1 MDNAFQYIINNGGIA
16 IENSYPYSATQGTC
30 QIVQPQVHI
39 SGYQDVPRNDEMA
52 LAAAVANQPV
62 SVGVDGS
69 GVFQFYQGGILA
81 GASCGTKMN
90 HAVTAIGYGTG
101 EDGTQYWLLKNQWGE
116 SWGEGGYMRLERGVG
131 ACGIGTQSSYPLP

>member
-1 MDNAFQYIINNGGIA
+1 MGKAFRYIINNGGFA
-16 IENSYPYSATQGTC
+16 TEDSYPYSATQGTC
-30 QIVQPQVHI
+30 QFVQPQVQI
-39 SGYQDVPRNDEMA
+39 SGFQDVPSNDELA

-69 GVFQFYQGGILA
+69 GVFRFYQGGILT

-101 EDGTQYWLLKNQWGE
+101 LDGTQYWLHKN
-116 SWGEGGYMRLERGVG
+116 
-131 ACGIGTQSSYPLP
+131 